1 MPDVGRFFNI
11 DPLSEKYS
19 YQSHYNFSENRVID
33 GRELEGLEWAS
44 VKDDKG
50 LTTSR
55 QLTVSIANTSS
66 KLNDKQFNKLVESF
80 KSDFSKTYGSDG
92 AKAELIISDKAI
104 IKVHLVDKKGTIV
117 TDADGNEA
125 VKFTG
130 GVAGSLDDTQNNKFE
145 VSVSVDGN
153 KRSTSDMTR
162 SFNHEA
168 GHTAGLRH
176 PFDLKQE
183 VADVKQGA
191 PGVKTST
198 VTSNLMNSD
207 GNKINPS
214 TSGKTITT
222 SQFKRMDEK
231 IQSQQPK

>member
-1 MPDVGRFFNI
+1 MSWIFYFTNT
-11 DPLSEKYS
+11 LFWLC
-19 YQSHYNFSENRVID
+19 N
-33 GRELEGLEWAS
+33 LLEWVS

-50 LTTSR
+50 VTTSR
-55 QLTVSIANTSS
+55 QLTVSVTNSSS
-66 KLNDKQFNKLVESF
+66 KLNDKQFNKLVDSF
-80 KSDFSKTYGSDG
+80 KTNFSKTYGADG
-92 AKAELIISDKAI
+92 AKAELVVSDKAT
-104 IKVHLVDKKGTIV
+104 IKVDVVDKKGTIV

-125 VKFTG
+125 VRYTG

-145 VSVSVDGN
+145 VTASVDGD
-153 KRSTSDMTR
+153 KRSSSDMTR

-176 PFDLKQE
+176 PFDPKQE

-207 GNKINPS
+207 ANKVNPS
-214 TSGKTITT
+214 SSGTTLTT
-222 SQFKRMDEK
+222 SQFKRMDEL